1 MLSCLFCFF
10 FVYSLCFFV
19 SVSLVSLL
27 SFVLCLVC
35 LFSLCVCVS
44 ILLLLLSFYIFTVC
58 LGFCFVFLFLLFIF
72 LLFSGHRESHS
83 VACGLL
89 APQWDSYFCTSVV
102 GALSPGCCT
111 ARESGV
117 HRLLIHMCYPGSV
130 YFNTKPSLHPT
141 AYRLQCL

>member
-19 SVSLVSLL
+19 SVSLVFLL

-44 ILLLLLSFYIFTVC
+44 ILLLLLSFCIFTVC
-58 LGFCFVFLFLLFIF
+58 LVFFFFFPFYLFFLFSLATV
-72 LLFSGHRESHS
+72 

-89 APQWDSYFCTSVV
+89 APQRESDLCTSVV
-102 GALSPGCCT
+102 GALSPGRCT

-117 HRLLIHMCYPGSV
+117 HRILIHMCYPGSV

>member
-19 SVSLVSLL
+19 SVSLVLLL

-44 ILLLLLSFYIFTVC
+44 VFCCCCC
-58 LGFCFVFLFLLFIF
+58 LFVFLLFVLF
-72 LLFSGHRESHS
+72 FFFFFPFYLFFLFSLATV

-89 APQWDSYFCTSVV
+89 APQQESDLCTSVV
-102 GALSPGCCT
+102 GALSPGRCT

-117 HRLLIHMCYPGSV
+117 HRILIHMCYPGSV

>member
-58 LGFCFVFLFLLFIF
+58 LGFCFFFLSFYLFF
-72 LLFSGHRESHS
+72 FFSLATV

-89 APQWDSYFCTSVV
+89 VPQWESDLCTSVV
-102 GALSPGCCT
+102 GALSPGRCT

-117 HRLLIHMCYPGSV
+117 HRILIHMCYPGSV